1 MPFEP
6 NTLFPGLL
14 SESAARVAQDAA
26 NHSDVHPAAALIR
39 EMGWNAVLVPEAE
52 GGAGGDF
59 QDLAAII
66 EGLATHAINLPVVT
80 RCGVIP
86 AILSALPKQPSVQT
100 LQTGIAEGVFVVES
114 GGPLHPGDP
123 TPPLSASR
131 GKEGWQL
138 SGITT
143 GIELTDDCTHVL
155 LIGRDAIDDKA
166 ILISATTERLTCS
179 KTVYRTMDDR
189 QIAIF
194 DLDEFPVRDD
204 DILATGLA
212 AVQSI
217 HAGWRIAAAATATDS
232 VCSMGSALSR
242 TISYL
247 LDRKQ
252 FGHAL
257 ADFQALRHDVARL
270 YVTYELCRSLLQ
282 ATLRTLEQSQADD
295 DDTSA
300 LDLLGLYIGQEA
312 IRFAETV
319 IQLHGGMGMTL
330 EMPAAQL
337 ATRLLANALRYGD
350 PLTYQQKINRLQCGG
365 HTSFSHAVNAQVSR
379 GD

>member
-14 SESAARVAQDAA
+14 SESATRVAQDAA
-26 NHSDVHPAAALIR
+26 NHPGGHPAAALIS
-39 EMGWNAVLVPEAE
+39 EMGWNAVLIPEAQ
-52 GGAGGDF
+52 GGAGGDL

-66 EGLATHAINLPVVT
+66 EGLATHAVNLPVVT

-100 LQTGIAEGVFVVES
+100 MQTGIAEGALVVEL

-123 TPPLSASR
+123 TPALSASK
-131 GKEGWQL
+131 GKDSWLL
-138 SGITT
+138 SGTTT

-155 LIGRDAIDDKA
+155 LIGRDAIDNKA
-166 ILISATTERLTCS
+166 ILICVATEHLSCS
-179 KTVYRTMDDR
+179 NTVYRTMDDR
-189 QIAIF
+189 QIAVF
-194 DLDEFPVRDD
+194 DLDKFPVRDD
-204 DILATGLA
+204 DILASGA
-212 AVQSI
+212 AAAHSI

-247 LDRKQ
+247 LERKQ

-282 ATLRTLEQSQADD
+282 ATLRTLEQTQANDA
-295 DDTSA
+295 DTSA

-319 IQLHGGMGMTL
+319 IQLHGGMGMTR

-350 PLTYQQKINRLQCGG
+350 PLTYEQKIHHLRSAEHN
-365 HTSFSHAVNAQVSR
+365 SFSHGVNTQVS
-379 GD
+379 